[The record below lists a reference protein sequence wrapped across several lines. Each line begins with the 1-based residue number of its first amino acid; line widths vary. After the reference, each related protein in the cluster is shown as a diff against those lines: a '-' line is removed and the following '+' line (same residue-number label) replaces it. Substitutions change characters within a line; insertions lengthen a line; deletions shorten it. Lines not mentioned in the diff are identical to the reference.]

1 MGKSRI
7 GFVVNSLLLAFG
19 AAMVV
24 SGFVIQF
31 GYHVGR
37 MPLKADIWGIS
48 HSVWCGA
55 HKWVAIGFAVLV
67 VWHVWLH
74 WKWFRGVIAKKLFRR
89 NRHTVILTLLII
101 TVSILGFLPW
111 LIGVF
116 QGSTHIR
123 YDMIEIHDKAAIVLS
138 VYLILHFYKR
148 AGRYLKS

>member
-48 HSVWCGA
+48 YSVWCGA
-55 HKWVAIGFAVLV
+55 HKWVAIAFAASV

-74 WKWFRGVIAKKLFRR
+74 WKWFRGVIAKRLFRR
-89 NRHTVILTLLII
+89 NGQTLILTLVII
-101 TVSILGFLPW
+101 IVSVFGFVPW
-111 LIGVF
+111 AVDLF
-116 QGSTHIR
+116 NGSASVRHI
-123 YDMIEIHDKAAIVLS
+123 MIEIHDKAAIVLF
-138 VYLILHFYKR
+138 VYLVLHFYKR
-148 AGRYLKS
+148 FWRYLKS